1 MENGKPNKND
11 LLLELEAIHESL
23 INGGIFSDPY
33 KTKIRDAI
41 PDNSDQVENKSDLIT
56 NKDLGTQSMPRT
68 PPPKVLPGQRS
79 LFDEASTTLDD
90 ISEDD
95 LDYEITIDGKE
106 DDSEITMEPK
116 VELAPK
122 SENPFLPASIRQKL
136 NQHRSKLVNDLNMV
150 GETLSRSAE
159 ESKTLLKSSQAIHQ
173 KQQAESANQQSNTS
187 SSNEE
192 LVDKLVKKFLP
203 QIEQELRK
211 ELSKRLTQKK

>member
-23 INGGIFSDPY
+23 INGSIFSDPN
-33 KTKIRDAI
+33 KTLIRDAI
-41 PDNSDQVENKSDLIT
+41 PDNSDQAEKKPNFIT

-68 PPPKVLPGQRS
+68 QPPKVLPGQRS
-79 LFDEASTTLDD
+79 LFEEASATLDN

-106 DDSEITMEPK
+106 DDSEIKLEPK
-116 VELAPK
+116 VELTPK

-150 GETLSRSAE
+150 GETLSRSVE
-159 ESKTLLKSSQAIHQ
+159 DSKTLLKSSQAIHQ
-173 KQQAESANQQSNTS
+173 KQLAQSASQQNNN
-187 SSNEE
+187 SNEE
-192 LVDKLVKKFLP
+192 LVDKLVKQFLP